1 MSFKALHF
9 DFRAKLAVFISAFLL
24 AALLTHDFTVCAAL
38 AMMTLY
44 LSVQHFT
51 RTGLIYLLIGLVIAL
66 LRRLSGENGITIL
79 MPDMFLFA
87 VLRILLV
94 LMAACP
100 MILMPPGEA
109 IAALFKMHCP
119 KFFALPLTFMLRF
132 APTVRNEFRAVF
144 AAMHLRGLISVA
156 HPLRTFE
163 YTLIPIIVRSSKIAD
178 ELAASAELRGI
189 ENPGPHSCIR
199 RIVLTRKDIALIG
212 IAVIAVPGCL
222 FLDRWVIS

>member
-1 MSFKALHF
+1 MSFRALHF

-24 AALLTHDFTVCAAL
+24 AALLIHDLIVCAAMIL
-38 AMMTLY
+38 MAFY
-44 LSVQHFT
+44 LTVQHFT
-51 RTGLIYLLIGLVIAL
+51 RPGLIYLLAGLAVAF
-66 LRRLSGENGITIL
+66 LRWISGENGVTIL

-94 LMAACP
+94 LMAAVP

-109 IAALFKMHCP
+109 VAALFKIHCP

-132 APTVRNEFRAVF
+132 APTVGSEFRTVF
-144 AAMHLRGLISVA
+144 AAMRLRGLLSAA
-156 HPLRTFE
+156 HPLHTFE

-199 RIVLTRKDIALIG
+199 HIVMTRDDWFLIG
-212 IAVIAVPGCL
+212 AAAAAVLICL
-222 FLDRWVIS
+222 LSDWRVMS